1 MRLRGSRARYVERHP
16 IECENDEW
24 VLAPSFHWNVGS
36 TYMDHTEA
44 LDRAI
49 AAHAKWKYRLME
61 VIDTGNSP
69 WRVTDVRTPDSCEFG
84 KWLIAL
90 PLSERL
96 SEHSKKVRAL
106 HAEFHGV
113 AADVLELALAGRK
126 AEATAAMAL
135 RSRFAEVSS
144 SLTMAVL
151 AWKGPESDG

>member
-1 MRLRGSRARYVERHP
+1 MREWQAEAKVLSRRWISARTMNR
-16 IECENDEW
+16 
-24 VLAPSFHWNVGS
+24 
-36 TYMDHTEA
+36 TEA

-61 VIDTGNSP
+61 AIDTGKSE
-69 WRVTDVRTPDSCEFG
+69 WRVGDVRADSSCEFG
-84 KWLIAL
+84 KWLGAL

-106 HAEFHGV
+106 HTEFHV
-113 AADVLELALAGRK
+113 LAADVLELALAGRK

-144 SLTMAVL
+144 NLTMAVI
-151 AWKGPESDG
+151 AWKEQGS